1 MYIYIHTLYILHD
14 TYIFICIYT
23 YILHI
28 IDFILILLGS
38 RCQEWTARMCPTSGE
53 DNTAKGHAKAA
64 FGAPK
69 NRSSKAPRKVTEFMT
84 PVYSRSQVYGI
95 CWAFSDGLLMLSLR
109 PLLCIPSRHP
119 LLFTWVVALSY
130 AWLHACECVIWHA
143 ESWESWEHFCSV

>member
-1 MYIYIHTLYILHD
+1 MICLYTIYIYYIIHTYIYIYIYIYIHIV
-14 TYIFICIYT
+14 
-23 YILHI
+23 
-28 IDFILILLGS
+28 DFIWILLGS

-84 PVYSRSQVYGI
+84 TVYSRSKLYGI
-95 CWAFSDGLLMLSLR
+95 CWAFSDGLLSLR

-143 ESWESWEHFCSV
+143 ESWECRF